1 LSTRSLPIARSSA
14 LASLRRPPAG
24 GSVTDWLREAI
35 VSGRLPRTAPLSEPA
50 VSQWLGVSRGPVR
63 EAFRQL
69 AAERLLVVVPRVGT
83 FIAATTAEDVE
94 EIYDLRRAL
103 EVLALRL
110 LPARLHDAD
119 RAELAVSV
127 NAIRRAL
134 AAGDLARAGRA
145 SRGFHAVLIEKAG
158 SRRLRET
165 FRTLTNELRWLRVPN
180 PPERLRR
187 VYRDHLLIAE
197 AVLRDRWG
205 EAERR
210 LVAHL
215 DALRAAHV
223 AQVRR
228 HHRPNFEGGAR

>member
-1 LSTRSLPIARSSA
+1 MSTRSRPIARTPA
-14 LASLRRPPAG
+14 LDGLRRPPAG
-24 GSVTDWLREAI
+24 SSVTDWLREAV
-35 VSGRLPRTAPLSEPA
+35 VSGRLSRTAPLSEPA
-50 VSQWLGVSRGPVR
+50 VSRRLGVSRGPVR

-94 EIYDLRRAL
+94 EIFDLRRAL

-110 LPARLHDAD
+110 LPARLHEAD
-119 RAELAVSV
+119 RAELAASV
-127 NAIRRAL
+127 NTIRRAL

-145 SRGFHAVLIEKAG
+145 SRGFHELLVEKTG
-158 SRRLRET
+158 NRRLRET
-165 FRTLTNELRWLRVPN
+165 FRALTNELRWLRVPN
-180 PPERLRR
+180 PPAQLRR
-187 VYRDHLLIAE
+187 VYREHLLIAE
-197 AVLRDRWG
+197 AILRDRWD

-215 DALRAAHV
+215 DALRAGQV

-228 HHRPNFEGGAR
+228 HHRPNFQGGAR